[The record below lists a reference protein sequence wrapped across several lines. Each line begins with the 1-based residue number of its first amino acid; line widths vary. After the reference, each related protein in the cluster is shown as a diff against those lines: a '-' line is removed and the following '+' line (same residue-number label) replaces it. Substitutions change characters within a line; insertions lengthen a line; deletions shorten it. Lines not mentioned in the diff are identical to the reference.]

1 MADEVSHFGQ
11 NGKHPARSNAAAG
24 RNFGDGIGVASA
36 EKQAQDFGTQEPGG
50 CRAAL
55 ADELQNATHGLTA
68 FAGGRLGFVA
78 VGLGAR
84 FHKLH
89 PQLPRIHPPPRKT
102 VGGLCAPPSA
112 FAGAGWVFS

>member
-11 NGKHPARSNAAAG
+11 NSENTARRAAAAG

-55 ADELQNATHGLTA
+55 CDELQDATHGFTA
-68 FAGGRLGFVA
+68 FFMV
-78 VGLGAR
+78 VG
-84 FHKLH
+84 
-89 PQLPRIHPPPRKT
+89 
-102 VGGLCAPPSA
+102 
-112 FAGAGWVFS
+112 